1 MYLGNPLFASLFVLL
16 ISFIEKAAPAV
27 GKSDSRG
34 CSLFRYGDGGIRTLV
49 PERGKRISSAPRYDH
64 FDTSPDDK
72 LQLIT
77 VFLSDCSL
85 LYLFLFK
92 IVNLFR
98 TSFSGLCRLICPSP
112 CRQFRET
119 AAVLRDQAPVSFACA
134 SFTALAS

>member
-1 MYLGNPLFASLFVLL
+1 MYLGNPVFALLFWPCAAS
-16 ISFIEKAAPAV
+16 EKKQPQLPENPTAAAAF
-27 GKSDSRG
+27 
-34 CSLFRYGDGGIRTLV
+34 CRYGDGGIRTLV

-112 CRQFRET
+112 CRRFRET